1 LYFFY
6 DIGNLSSIFFTEQGN
21 NMSSALYPY
30 ANSDTSFKAP
40 ITALGKALINGT
52 DEYAHTRI
60 PSRFGTWTRFMD
72 NGHNVLVLAIK
83 HEKTRCI
90 RALMGLNLP
99 EMYNTV
105 DESNHNPLMEAAFKG
120 DLVALELLLAAG
132 ADPKIANKGGI
143 TPLHS
148 AISFRVFGVYLLDE
162 SKRLEAEQ
170 KTIETIGKMVRM
182 LARHGAIIDAKTTYD
197 DNKTALQH
205 HINFLA
211 EPFVYSE
218 VIACLVEQGAD
229 PTKIDRTN
237 RNLTP
242 ELTQKIDDSV
252 ERGLVSREAR
262 PCLADNLQPR
272 IMRYPYDS
280 EPTLHGYELVD
291 LVCSYV

>member
-1 LYFFY
+1 
-6 DIGNLSSIFFTEQGN
+6 
-21 NMSSALYPY
+21 MSSLYPY

-40 ITALGKALINGT
+40 KTALGKALVYDT
-52 DEYAHTRI
+52 DEGAYKHV
-60 PSRFGTWTRFMD
+60 PSRYAIWSDFMD
-72 NGHNVLVLAIK
+72 NGHNVLVLAIE
-83 HEKTRCI
+83 HRKTRCI
-90 RALMGLNLP
+90 RALMGHHIP
-99 EMYNTV
+99 AMYNTV

-120 DLVALELLLAAG
+120 DLVALELLLAAK
-132 ADPKIANKGGI
+132 ADPNIANKGGI

-182 LARHGAIIDAKTTYD
+182 LARHGATIDARTAD
-197 DNKTALQH
+197 DKKTALQH

-229 PTKIDRTN
+229 PANIDRTN

-252 ERGLVSREAR
+252 ERGLISREAR
-262 PCLADNLQPR
+262 PFLANKLQPS